1 METRPHFLGGELGGC
16 SGPVGHFFIFAAL
29 KPEPA
34 LEKSLA
40 SVCL

>member
-1 METRPHFLGGELGGC
+1 METRRHFFKEEVGGC
-16 SGPVGHFFIFAAL
+16 SVHVGLFFIFAAL

-40 SVCL
+40 SVS

>member
-1 METRPHFLGGELGGC
+1 METRQHFFKGEVGGC
-16 SGPVGHFFIFAAL
+16 SGPVGLFFIFAAL

>member
-1 METRPHFLGGELGGC
+1 METRRHFLGGEIGGC
-16 SGPVGHFFIFAAL
+16 SGPVGLFFIFAAL